1 MDADRH
7 CDSQEHHH
15 DRQQV
20 HGQPPVLERMEKAR
34 THLEAYREYEQDQ
47 AEILHEIHHGSIHPH
62 SEVTHYDGDEEYPG
76 GTDSDAFDFQAAEI
90 KAEGDYCCEY
100 EDGMG
105 NAGTNEKIF
114 HSNY

>member
-1 MDADRH
+1 
-7 CDSQEHHH
+7 
-15 DRQQV
+15 
-20 HGQPPVLERMEKAR
+20 
-34 THLEAYREYEQDQ
+34 
-47 AEILHEIHHGSIHPH
+47 
-62 SEVTHYDGDEEYPG
+62 VTHYDGDEEYPG

-105 NAGTNEKIF
+105 NAGTKEKIF